1 MGGVRRFA
9 LSTAVLAAAVLAA
22 GCGET
27 ASSPEHV
34 EAQLEQQLGG
44 KYDFVE
50 CDRSAN
56 QPDRRYT
63 CRVET
68 SSDRFRYVATCPA
81 PGQPCVIRRTGAEF
95 K

>member
-1 MGGVRRFA
+1 MRGGRRCA
-9 LSTAVLAAAVLAA
+9 LLAAALATAGVLA
-22 GCGET
+22 GCGES
-27 ASSPEHV
+27 ASSPDKV
-34 EAQLEQQLGG
+34 EAQLERQLQGG
-44 KYDFVE
+44 PQMVE
-50 CDRSAN
+50 CDRSSD

-81 PGQPCVIRRTGAEF
+81 PGQPCVLRRTAAQP

>member
-9 LSTAVLAAAVLAA
+9 LSTVAVATAVAAA
-22 GCGET
+22 GCGE
-27 ASSPEHV
+27 ASTSPDKV
-34 EAQLEQQLGG
+34 EAQLERQLQRSPQM
-44 KYDFVE
+44 VE
-50 CDRSAN
+50 CDRSSD

-68 SSDRFRYVATCPA
+68 SSDRFRYVATCPS
-81 PGQPCVIRRTGAEF
+81 PGQPCVLRRTAAQP

>member
-9 LSTAVLAAAVLAA
+9 LSAAALATAAVAA
-22 GCGET
+22 GCGEAAT
-27 ASSPEHV
+27 SPDKV
-34 EAQLEQQLGG
+34 EAQIEQQLGS
-44 KYDFVE
+44 KTQMVE
-50 CDRSAN
+50 CDRSSS

-81 PGQPCVIRRTGAEF
+81 PGQPCVIRRTGAEI

>member
-9 LSTAVLAAAVLAA
+9 LSMAVLATAAVAA
-22 GCGET
+22 GCGEAAT
-27 ASSPEHV
+27 SPDKV
-34 EAQLEQQLGG
+34 EAQLEQQIGD
-44 KYDFVE
+44 KAQFVE
-50 CDRSAN
+50 CDRSDA

>member
-9 LSTAVLAAAVLAA
+9 LSTAILAVGVVAA
-22 GCGET
+22 GCGE
-27 ASSPEHV
+27 ASTSPDRV
-34 EAQLEQQLGG
+34 EAQLEHQLRG
-44 KYDFVE
+44 DPQFVE
-50 CDRSAN
+50 CDRSAD

-81 PGQPCVIRRTGAEF
+81 PGQPCAIRRTGAEF

>member
-1 MGGVRRFA
+1 MSGGRRCT
-9 LSTAVLAAAVLAA
+9 LLAVAAATAGMLA

-27 ASSPEHV
+27 ATSPDKV
-34 EAQLEQQLGG
+34 EAQLERQLQGSTQM
-44 KYDFVE
+44 VE
-50 CDRSAN
+50 CDRSSD

-68 SSDRFRYVATCPA
+68 SSDRFRYVATCA
-81 PGQPCVIRRTGAEF
+81 SPGQPCVLRRTAAQP

>member
-9 LSTAVLAAAVLAA
+9 LSTAVIAAAGVVA
-22 GCGET
+22 GCGT
-27 ASSPEHV
+27 DASSPDRV
-34 EAQLEQQLGG
+34 EAQLEQQLTGE
-44 KYDFVE
+44 KFVE
-50 CDRSAN
+50 CDRSTD